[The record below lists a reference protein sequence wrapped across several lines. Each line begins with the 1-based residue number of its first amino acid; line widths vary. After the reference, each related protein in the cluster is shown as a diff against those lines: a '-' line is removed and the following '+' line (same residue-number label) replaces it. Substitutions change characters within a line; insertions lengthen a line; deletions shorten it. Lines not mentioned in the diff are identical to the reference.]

1 LLLDVR
7 HRPRQYWNLSGTF
20 LSSGIAGLTQQLT
33 QCSKM
38 TQQLVSL
45 LQLLQLYR
53 ETKSSADP
61 GGAEASSFGAA
72 PQQPLS
78 GSMSR
83 RRQTNPL
90 LSVK

>member
-1 LLLDVR
+1 MVW
-7 HRPRQYWNLSGTF
+7 RQPKAASFMEKQLETQ
-20 LSSGIAGLTQQLT
+20 LTQQLT